1 VSQDTHQSIAAELI
15 EMAWSDQAMRL
26 RPAYDRSAW
35 GASLDEA
42 HQRRLGDI
50 IDEIGWPA
58 IPLVGA
64 EASQA
69 AWLIAQHAPDLE
81 FMERCLELMQAL
93 PAKSTQPAHSA
104 YLQDR
109 VLMRR
114 GKPQLYGTQFLGV
127 GGKIHAHPISDPE
140 RVDERRASVGL
151 GPFAEYEAQIR
162 GRTAGD

>member
-1 VSQDTHQSIAAELI
+1 
-15 EMAWSDQAMRL
+15 MAGSDQAMRL
-26 RPAYDRSAW
+26 RAGHDRSAW
-35 GASLDEA
+35 DASLDEA
-42 HQRRLGDI
+42 YQRRLGEI

-69 AWLIAQHAPDLE
+69 AWLIAQHAPDRA
-81 FMERCLELMQAL
+81 FMERCLALMQAL
-93 PAKSTQPAHSA
+93 PARSVHPVTIA

-114 GKPQLYGTQFLGV
+114 GEPQIYGTQFV
-127 GGKIHAHPISDPE
+127 GNRDGDLIVHPIQDVE

-151 GPFAEYEAQIR
+151 GPFTEYEAQIR
-162 GRTAGD
+162 RRAASGENRA